1 MFASGLS
8 ENYLTQCVTD
18 EEVKRRKLVCQKSHS
33 AKVSVT
39 QSTNVTVNALTAAKQ
54 LSASAASEPKRL
66 QEDKFS
72 LNVSRVSLSR

>member
-33 AKVSVT
+33 AKVAVT
-39 QSTNVTVNALTAAKQ
+39 QSTNVTVHALTVARQ
-54 LSASAASEPKRL
+54 LSANAASEPKRL
-66 QEDKFS
+66 QEDKF
-72 LNVSRVSLSR
+72 LFKMQTEFIE